1 MDRNALLAGGAIGIV
16 AIALVTALVV
26 PGVLADPTDDGPVRP
41 GRISVSEVS
50 IAAGEAT
57 GETAT
62 LDIETRIDHAGN
74 PTHNVTVLV
83 RAIDAESGLRTTTE
97 RVSVGN
103 LTRDGEVSAGANL
116 TVPREGGYD
125 IDVILY
131 RNTERVDT
139 TQQRIRGV
147 EAIKPPYLRT
157 NTEFTES
164 EALPPVSFSIIEADD
179 EQTTLD
185 VGATLTNTGDTPTDD
200 LSVRFVLRQ
209 AESNIVASQTTVD
222 VGEVRP
228 GRTATVDAPV
238 TVPNDYN
245 YYIDAVL
252 VRDGVVIDTARG
264 AANLNPTRTISVN
277 ETTEEVELEVSD
289 FENNGQTDGD
299 DDYQNEEASSRTGT
313 AAPGFGPVVALV
325 ALCMSVLAIRRWNQ

>member
-41 GRISVSEVS
+41 GRISVSEVT
-50 IAAGEAT
+50 IAAGAAT

-62 LDIETRIDHAGN
+62 LDIETRIEHGGN
-74 PTHNVTVLV
+74 PTDNVSVLV
-83 RAIDAESGLRTTTE
+83 RAIDEESGLRMATE
-97 RVSVGN
+97 QVSVGN
-103 LTRDGEVSAGANL
+103 LTRDGEVTAGTNL

-131 RNTERVDT
+131 RNAERVDT
-139 TQQRIRGV
+139 AQQRIRGV

-164 EALPPVSFSIIEADD
+164 EALPPVSFSIAEAGDNRS
-179 EQTTLD
+179 TLD

-209 AESNIVASQTTVD
+209 AESNIVASQSTVD
-222 VGEVRP
+222 VGEVGP
-228 GRTATVDAPV
+228 GRTATVETPV

-289 FENNGQTDGD
+289 FEDSDTTSGD
-299 DDYQNEEASSRTGT
+299 DDYRTEESGATQTGT
-313 AAPGFGPVVALV
+313 PGFGPVVALV
-325 ALCMSVLAIRRWNQ
+325 ALCASVLALRRWRQ